1 LIFNFFF
8 KKKQSFRHPKLLLPT
23 KNCHYPKILSP
34 RFFKQNNMSKKENFI
49 ADITNGYAFS
59 GPSIVLGGAMLE
71 GEAIAGLQVKAA
83 LRTMNRHGL
92 IAGATGTG
100 KTKSLQLIAE
110 QLAANGVPCLL
121 MDIKG
126 DLSGVAMPGSDNPKI
141 TERAGK
147 IGITWHPQ
155 GSTVEFLTLSGEKGA
170 RLRATVSEFG
180 PVLFSRILG
189 LNDTQG
195 GVVAVVFKYCD
206 DRNLPLLDLK
216 DFKKVLQ
223 FLGNEGKAEIEAEF
237 GQFSAATAGTILR
250 KVVELEQQGA
260 ETFFGEVSFDVRDLC
275 RMDENGRGV
284 INIVRL
290 TDIQDRPKLF
300 STFMLQM
307 LAEIYASFPEKGD
320 VEQPELCIFI
330 DEAHLVF
337 QEATD
342 ALMQQMEAII
352 KLVRSKGVGLY
363 FITQNPADIPDSI
376 LAQLGLKVQHALRA
390 FTAKDRKAI
399 KLAAENYPITEYYA
413 TEDLLTNLGIGEAFV
428 SVLNEKGIPTPLAH
442 TLMRPPQSRMDIL
455 TPTEI
460 DQIIGRSD
468 LVRKYNQEVDR
479 ESAYEILT
487 GKIQEAQAHEAE
499 QQEQAPAARP
509 SGRQKEEKSIIEQV
523 AGSTVARQVGRT
535 VARELTRGLLGVLG
549 LGGSSRSRR
558 KSGWF

>member
-1 LIFNFFF
+1 
-8 KKKQSFRHPKLLLPT
+8 
-23 KNCHYPKILSP
+23 
-34 RFFKQNNMSKKENFI
+34 MSKI
-49 ADITNGYAFS
+49 ADFSAEITAGYTFS
-59 GPSIVLGGAMLE
+59 GPSIVLGAAMLD
-71 GEAIAGLQVKAA
+71 ATAVSGLQVKAP

-100 KTKSLQLIAE
+100 KTKSLQALSE
-110 QLAANGVPCLL
+110 QLASNGVPCLL

-126 DLSGVAMPGSDNPKI
+126 DLSGIAMPGTNNPKI
-141 TERAGK
+141 TERAGH
-147 IGITWHPQ
+147 IGISWRPT
-155 GSTVEFLTLSGEKGA
+155 GNTVEFLSLSGEKGV
-170 RLRATVSEFG
+170 RLRSTVVEFG

-195 GVVAVVFKYCD
+195 GVVAVVFKYCE
-206 DRNLPLLDLK
+206 DRSLPLLDLR

-223 FLGNEGKAEIEAEF
+223 FLGNEGKEEMEAEY
-237 GQFSAATAGTILR
+237 GQFSAATAATILR

-260 ETFFGEVSFDVRDLC
+260 EQFFGELSFDVQDLC

-284 INIVRL
+284 ISVVRL

-307 LAEIYASFPEKGD
+307 LAEIYASFPEEGD
-320 VEQPELCIFI
+320 VEQPKLCIFI

-342 ALMQQMEAII
+342 ALMQQMESII
-352 KLVRSKGVGLY
+352 KLIRSKGVGVF
-363 FITQNPADIPDSI
+363 FITQNPADIPDSV
-376 LAQLGLKVQHALRA
+376 LAQLGLKIQHALRA

-399 KLAAENYPITEYYA
+399 KMAAENYPITKWYE

-428 SVLNEKGIPTPLAH
+428 SVLNEKGIPSPLAH
-442 TLMRPPQSRMDIL
+442 TLMRAPESRMDVL

-460 DQIIGRSD
+460 DHLIDRSD
-468 LVRKYNQEVDR
+468 LARKYNQVIDR

-487 GKIQEAQAHEAE
+487 EKIQEVQGEISE
-499 QQEQAPAARP
+499 NEKPKAR
-509 SGRQKEEKSIIEQV
+509 GKEEKSVIESV
-523 AGSTVARQVGRT
+523 MDNPLARQVGRT

-549 LGGSSRSRR
+549 LGGSSTRRR
-558 KSGWF
+558 KTGWF

>member
-1 LIFNFFF
+1 
-8 KKKQSFRHPKLLLPT
+8 
-23 KNCHYPKILSP
+23 
-34 RFFKQNNMSKKENFI
+34 MSKI
-49 ADITNGYAFS
+49 ADFSAEITTGYTFS
-59 GPSIVLGGAMLE
+59 GPSIVLGAAMLD
-71 GEAIAGLQVKAA
+71 ATAVSGLQVKAP

-100 KTKSLQLIAE
+100 KTKSLQALSE

-126 DLSGVAMPGSDNPKI
+126 DLSGIAMPGTDNPKI
-141 TERAGK
+141 TERAGH
-147 IGITWHPQ
+147 IGISWRPT
-155 GSTVEFLTLSGEKGA
+155 GNTVEFLSLSGEKGV
-170 RLRATVSEFG
+170 RLRSTVVEFG

-195 GVVAVVFKYCD
+195 GVVAVVFKYCE
-206 DRNLPLLDLK
+206 DRSLPLLDLR

-223 FLGNEGKAEIEAEF
+223 FLGNEGKEEMEAEY
-237 GQFSAATAGTILR
+237 GQFSAATAATILR

-260 ETFFGEVSFDVRDLC
+260 EQFFGELSFDVQDLC

-284 INIVRL
+284 ISVVRL

-307 LAEIYASFPEKGD
+307 LAEIYASFPEEGD
-320 VEQPELCIFI
+320 VEQPKLCIFI

-342 ALMQQMEAII
+342 ALMQQMESII
-352 KLVRSKGVGLY
+352 KLIRSKGVGVF
-363 FITQNPADIPDSI
+363 FITQNPADIPDSV
-376 LAQLGLKVQHALRA
+376 LAQLGLKIQHALRA

-399 KLAAENYPITEYYA
+399 KMAAENYPITKWYE

-428 SVLNEKGIPTPLAH
+428 SVLNEKGIPSPLAH
-442 TLMRPPQSRMDIL
+442 TLMRAPESRMDIL

-460 DQIIGRSD
+460 DHLIDRSD
-468 LVRKYNQEVDR
+468 LARKYNQVIDR

-487 GKIQEAQAHEAE
+487 EKIQEAQGEISE
-499 QQEQAPAARP
+499 NEKPKAR
-509 SGRQKEEKSIIEQV
+509 GKEEKSVIESV
-523 AGSTVARQVGRT
+523 MDNPLARQVGRT

-549 LGGSSRSRR
+549 LGGSSTRRR
-558 KSGWF
+558 KTGWF